1 MDTFNQRGNRG
12 IISTG
17 SGQVNVSSTSFGDHS
32 PVTAIPVKS
41 AEEPSPEGAFSRA
54 DIGVITV
61 LSEETS
67 AVVGA
72 LSAMGNCQKRTHG
85 DGLRFYDAVV
95 DLAGSPMRVAVT
107 QALSVGPMPTV
118 IAVENL
124 RRCYGPAIVVLVGI
138 AGGIHHSVSLGD
150 VVVVQEVIYYDLR
163 KETQAGVVRRG
174 QTRPVPAVIRRAL
187 NDFFSTRGE
196 PYLVHSTD
204 PDGAFRDYKTL
215 AGPIGSGEAVI
226 AYKGSDI
233 RRYLTAF
240 NDKTLAVE
248 TEAGGIAEAFYET
261 ADEPGTGWLAIRGIS
276 DHADADKDDA
286 FHQVASWHAA
296 AMLIGLL
303 PYLKQR

>member
-1 MDTFNQRGNRG
+1 MNMPNRQGNRG

-17 SGQVNVSSTSFGDHS
+17 SGQVNVSNTSFGDHS
-32 PVTAIPVKS
+32 PVTAPPVKS
-41 AEEPSPEGAFSRA
+41 PERTSPEDAFARA
-54 DIGVITV
+54 DIGVVTV
-61 LSEETS
+61 LSEETN

-72 LSAMGNCQKRTHG
+72 LSAVGNCQKRTHG

-95 DLAGSPMRVAVT
+95 DPAGSPVRVAVT

-124 RRCYGPAIVVLVGI
+124 RRHYGPAVVVLVGI
-138 AGGIHHSVSLGD
+138 AGGIHPSVSLGD

-174 QTRPVPAVIRRAL
+174 QTRPVPAVIRRAV
-187 NDFFSTRGE
+187 NDFFSTHGE

-204 PDGAFRDYKTL
+204 PDGAFRDYKAL
-215 AGPIGSGEAVI
+215 PGPIGSGEAVI

-286 FHQVASWHAA
+286 FHQMASWHAA
-296 AMLIGLL
+296 ATLVGLL
-303 PYLKQR
+303 PYLKHR

>member
-1 MDTFNQRGNRG
+1 
-12 IISTG
+12 
-17 SGQVNVSSTSFGDHS
+17 
-32 PVTAIPVKS
+32 VKPPERS
-41 AEEPSPEGAFSRA
+41 SPEDAYARA

-72 LSAMGNCQKRTHG
+72 LGAVGDCQKRTHG

-95 DLAGSPMRVAVT
+95 DPTGSPVRVAVT

-138 AGGIHHSVSLGD
+138 AGGIHPSVSLGD

-163 KETQAGVVRRG
+163 KETRAGVIRRG
-174 QTRPVPAVIRRAL
+174 QARPVPAVIRRAV
-187 NDFFSTRGE
+187 NDFFSTHGE
-196 PYLVHSTD
+196 PYLVHSAD
-204 PDGAFRDYKTL
+204 PDGAFRDYKAL
-215 AGPIGSGEAVI
+215 PGPIGSGEAVI
-226 AYKGSDI
+226 AYKESDI

-261 ADEPGTGWLAIRGIS
+261 ADKPGTGWLAIRGIS
-276 DHADADKDDA
+276 DHADAGKDDA

-296 AMLIGLL
+296 ATLVGLL
-303 PYLKQR
+303 PYLKHR